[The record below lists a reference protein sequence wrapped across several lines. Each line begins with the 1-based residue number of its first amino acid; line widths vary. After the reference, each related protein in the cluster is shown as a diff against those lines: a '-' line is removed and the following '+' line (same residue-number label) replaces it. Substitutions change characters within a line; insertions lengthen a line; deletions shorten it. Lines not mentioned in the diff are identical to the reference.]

1 MAVNAIVVNVIYQAK
16 PGMRERFVEEVTRHG
31 ILSETRAEAGCLR
44 YEYFAALDDPDR
56 LFLLEHWADQAAV
69 ERHRGTKH
77 MAQLQELK
85 RIYVAECVIQR
96 FAPPA
101 PVC

>member
-56 LFLLEHWADQAAV
+56 LFLLEHWA
-69 ERHRGTKH
+69 
-77 MAQLQELK
+77 
-85 RIYVAECVIQR
+85 ECVIQR
-96 FAPPA
+96 FDPPA

>member
-31 ILSETRAEAGCLR
+31 FLSETRAEAGCLR

-85 RIYVAECVIQR
+85 RFYVAECVIQR
-96 FAPPA
+96 FDPPA